1 LINNYSKHIYWIFIK
16 VLVIQK
22 SVYVLQEEAM
32 I

>member
-1 LINNYSKHIYWIFIK
+1 MYWIFIK